1 MADIGNVEA
10 SRPFDGVVHSLTL
23 PFDYFFASFFFW
35 LIFFPLPSN
44 YLVNVIIKFFEI
56 FELWSNIQIS
66 LTAKIVLYFLM
77 LQCAY
82 CPTRL
87 FFSQIKGCFDCFIRT
102 NKNPN
107 QGIFVC
113 SANDFLQTTFEQYLN
128 LGLILHSTFSS
139 LDKCSNHQVL
149 HNSSHFVDCFVWTNN
164 QEQARYYHASVN
176 DIL

>member
-44 YLVNVIIKFFEI
+44 YLVIRIVIKHSDFLNCENCFL
-56 FELWSNIQIS
+56 FSNAS
-66 LTAKIVLYFLM
+66 MCLL
-77 LQCAY
+77 
-82 CPTRL
+82 PNSS

-149 HNSSHFVDCFVWTNN
+149 HNSSHFVDCFV
-164 QEQARYYHASVN
+164 
-176 DIL
+176 